1 MEYGALGAA
10 FRCDVQTAAVRASLL
25 QARRSMVQA
34 DHSNILV
41 VDDDPTI
48 RKMIVASLRRDGY
61 NFFEAANGREALEAM
76 HDKVVN
82 LVLLDLM
89 MPYVS
94 GWDVLKEREK
104 DSVMSRIPVVIVSAN
119 RGPEVADAVN
129 RGVCAYLPK
138 PFDLTALHAIVRSC
152 LESPRHETAA
162 MRDLPQ

>member
-1 MEYGALGAA
+1 ME
-10 FRCDVQTAAVRASLL
+10 QSE
-25 QARRSMVQA
+25 Q
-34 DHSNILV
+34 SNILV

-48 RKMIVASLRRDGY
+48 RRMIVASLKRDGY
-61 NFFEAANGREALEAM
+61 NFFEAANGKEALEVM
-76 HDKVVN
+76 HDKEVD

-89 MPYVS
+89 MPFVS

-104 DSVMSRIPVVIVSAN
+104 DTAMSRIPVVVVSAN

-152 LESPRHETAA
+152 LESPRHETTA